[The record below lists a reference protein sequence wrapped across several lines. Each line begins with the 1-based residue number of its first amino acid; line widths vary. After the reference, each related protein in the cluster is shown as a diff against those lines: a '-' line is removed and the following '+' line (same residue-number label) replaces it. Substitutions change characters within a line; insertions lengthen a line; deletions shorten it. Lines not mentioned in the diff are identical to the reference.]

1 MKRSLTIALSVLAG
15 MLLTAFA
22 VDLVAQ
28 GVIGN
33 TTGTSRLRGTV
44 YPLLVELVGTDGEP
58 MSVGGGTQYAEDAPH
73 ASGNTGTLALAVR
86 NDAET
91 ALAADGD
98 NSVLQVDSS
107 GALRVT
113 GGGGGTQYAEDAA
126 HADGN
131 TGNLM
136 LAVRRDAAASST
148 ATDGDNATI
157 NVDALGRLWVNCGT
171 GCSGGTQY
179 AEDAAHADGNT
190 GTLAIGVRR
199 DAAASSTATDGDN
212 ATLNLDATGRLW
224 SNTELLDAAALAD
237 NTANPT
243 ITGIAAYLMCY
254 DGATWDRC
262 AVSTDVTE
270 DAAETAGGT
279 GPMVMSVRRDAAA
292 TSSNTTGDNSTFN
305 TDALGL
311 LWTRSLDPCSGVAKS
326 YIPIDIVT
334 ATTTELTAALAGA
347 STHYYICSLNLV
359 TAGAN
364 NVALVDDNTDGCGS
378 PTAGVMGGFG
388 SAAEGWN
395 FAANG
400 GLTLGSGSSS
410 VGRTTTANAVL
421 CLITSANVQLSGHIV
436 VAAAP

>member
-1 MKRSLTIALSVLAG
+1 MKKLWYIVGAIL
-15 MLLTAFA
+15 
-22 VDLVAQ
+22 
-28 GVIGN
+28 
-33 TTGTSRLRGTV
+33 
-44 YPLLVELVGTDGEP
+44 LLVGLFEARAYAQNQTGVLTRLVSSTLRFSDGTFGLKVAISGSDGTLQ
-58 MSVGGGTQYAEDAPH
+58 SVGGGTQYAEDDAH

-86 NDAET
+86 NDAGT

-98 NSVLQVDSS
+98 NSILQVDNT

-131 TGNLM
+131 TG
-136 LAVRRDAAASST
+136 
-148 ATDGDNATI
+148 
-157 NVDALGRLWVNCGT
+157 
-171 GCSGGTQY
+171 
-179 AEDAAHADGNT
+179 
-190 GTLAIGVRR
+190 TLALGVRR

-212 ATLNLDATGRLW
+212 ATLNLDSTGRLW

-262 AVSTDVTE
+262 AVSTDVVE
-270 DAAETAGGT
+270 DAPETAGGS
-279 GPMVMSVRRDAAA
+279 GPMVLNVRRDVAA
-292 TSSNTTGDNSTFN
+292 SSAGANLDNATFN
-305 TDALGL
+305 SDALGL

-421 CLITSANVQLSGHIV
+421 CLITSAAVQLSGHIV

>member
-1 MKRSLTIALSVLAG
+1 
-15 MLLTAFA
+15 
-22 VDLVAQ
+22 
-28 GVIGN
+28 
-33 TTGTSRLRGTV
+33 
-44 YPLLVELVGTDGEP
+44 
-58 MSVGGGTQYAEDAPH
+58 
-73 ASGNTGTLALAVR
+73 
-86 NDAET
+86 
-91 ALAADGD
+91 
-98 NSVLQVDSS
+98 
-107 GALRVT
+107 
-113 GGGGGTQYAEDAA
+113 
-126 HADGN
+126 
-131 TGNLM
+131 
-136 LAVRRDAAASST
+136 
-148 ATDGDNATI
+148 
-157 NVDALGRLWVNCGT
+157 
-171 GCSGGTQY
+171 
-179 AEDAAHADGNT
+179 
-190 GTLAIGVRR
+190 LAIGVRR

>member
-1 MKRSLTIALSVLAG
+1 MKRFALIGLSVLAG

-33 TTGTSRLRGTV
+33 TTGTSRLRGAV
-44 YPLLVELVGTDGEP
+44 YPLLVEVVGTDGEP
-58 MSVGGGTQYAEDAPH
+58 QAIGGGTQYAEDAVH

-131 TGNLM
+131 TGNLI
-136 LAVRRDAAASST
+136 L
-148 ATDGDNATI
+148 
-157 NVDALGRLWVNCGT
+157 
-171 GCSGGTQY
+171 
-179 AEDAAHADGNT
+179 
-190 GTLAIGVRR
+190 GVRR
-199 DAAASSTATDGDN
+199 DAAASSTVTDGDN